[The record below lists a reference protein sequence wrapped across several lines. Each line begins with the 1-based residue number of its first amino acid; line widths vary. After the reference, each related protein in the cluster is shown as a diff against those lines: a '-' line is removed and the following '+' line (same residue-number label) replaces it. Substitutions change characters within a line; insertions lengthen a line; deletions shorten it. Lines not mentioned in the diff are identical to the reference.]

1 MVKTRIF
8 LRKALMPVA
17 LLVNNKRRRQPVKG
31 ISKYFML
38 GNGFIN
44 ESTLM
49 YGLTIKNYNNY
60 LSDYQIIKTGAIN
73 QSSAYY
79 LNNKV
84 AFVDMLTGLID
95 LPKTLATISHGQ
107 LISRNEEFQDS
118 EGLLTYLTTHPNV
131 KLVIK
136 PIDGAEGRGVSVV
149 YWADGQIH
157 RNSQNMTPPMFLD
170 YLDNLDDYFISE
182 FIQQG
187 EFAQALF
194 PETLNTIRMLTM
206 IDPFTQKAFI
216 AASVF
221 RVGTSLSMPTD
232 NFRRRG
238 LSLSIAFDTGQLG
251 KAAVIPHQGVINWYE
266 KHPDTGMQLTGQSVP
281 HWPEIKTKMLSVANH
296 VYEMKQIKYVGWD
309 VVVTNSGICLL
320 EGNSEPGVSL
330 HQVHQP
336 ILANPKAKAFYHYHK
351 VL

>member
-1 MVKTRIF
+1 M
-8 LRKALMPVA
+8 
-17 LLVNNKRRRQPVKG
+17 
-31 ISKYFML
+31 
-38 GNGFIN
+38 
-44 ESTLM
+44 
-49 YGLTIKNYNNY
+49 
-60 LSDYQIIKTGAIN
+60 
-73 QSSAYY
+73 
-79 LNNKV
+79 
-84 AFVDMLTGLID
+84 
-95 LPKTLATISHGQ
+95 
-107 LISRNEEFQDS
+107 QDS

>member
-1 MVKTRIF
+1 
-8 LRKALMPVA
+8 MPVA

-49 YGLTIKNYNNY
+49 YGLTIKNYHNY

-73 QSSAYY
+73 QASAYY

-84 AFVDMLTGLID
+84 AFVDMLTGLVD

-118 EGLLTYLTTHPNV
+118 ESLLTYLITHPKV

-157 RNSQNMTPPMFLD
+157 RNSQNMTPPLFLD
-170 YLDNLDDYFISE
+170 YLDNLDDYFIS
-182 FIQQG
+182 
-187 EFAQALF
+187 
-194 PETLNTIRMLTM
+194 
-206 IDPFTQKAFI
+206 
-216 AASVF
+216 
-221 RVGTSLSMPTD
+221 
-232 NFRRRG
+232 
-238 LSLSIAFDTGQLG
+238 
-251 KAAVIPHQGVINWYE
+251 
-266 KHPDTGMQLTGQSVP
+266 
-281 HWPEIKTKMLSVANH
+281 
-296 VYEMKQIKYVGWD
+296 
-309 VVVTNSGICLL
+309 
-320 EGNSEPGVSL
+320 
-330 HQVHQP
+330 
-336 ILANPKAKAFYHYHK
+336 
-351 VL
+351 

>member
-1 MVKTRIF
+1 
-8 LRKALMPVA
+8 
-17 LLVNNKRRRQPVKG
+17 
-31 ISKYFML
+31 ML
-38 GNGFIN
+38 GNGCIN

-49 YGLTIKNYNNY
+49 HGLTIKNYNNY

-95 LPKTLATISHGQ
+95 LPKALATISHGQ
-107 LISRNEEFQDS
+107 LISQNEEFQDS

-232 NFRRRG
+232 NFG
-238 LSLSIAFDTGQLG
+238 EEA
-251 KAAVIPHQGVINWYE
+251 
-266 KHPDTGMQLTGQSVP
+266 
-281 HWPEIKTKMLSVANH
+281 
-296 VYEMKQIKYVGWD
+296 
-309 VVVTNSGICLL
+309 
-320 EGNSEPGVSL
+320 
-330 HQVHQP
+330 
-336 ILANPKAKAFYHYHK
+336 
-351 VL
+351 